1 MVRNS
6 TYVALEEVA
15 SHHLFPQTP
24 LEALMGFANSTLRSL
39 PFGQVIGSPMIA
51 AIRAQALAAQATV
64 DFIKNVG
71 FVPPTP
77 SGGGS
82 TPPDPAEFGDTRYV
96 VFKYTRLK
104 TGAGSGAGATAPS
117 SPGADTE
124 KIELQ
129 VPILTIVPIP
139 YIRID
144 EMTIDFTA
152 NITEQHEST
161 SSSSSSVATD
171 TSLDI
176 GYSFFLSPV
185 KVGFNAKVATR
196 HNSNQTQS
204 SRNRV
209 EYTMDIHVRAVQDEM
224 PAGLG
229 RVLGIL
235 EEAILQR
242 NS

>member
-1 MVRNS
+1 
-6 TYVALEEVA
+6 
-15 SHHLFPQTP
+15 
-24 LEALMGFANSTLRSL
+24 MGFANSTLRSL
-39 PFGQVIGSPMIA
+39 PFGQVIGSPLIA

-71 FVPPTP
+71 FLPPAPPTG
-77 SGGGS
+77 SG
-82 TPPDPAEFGDTRYV
+82 TTPDPSDFGDTRYV
-96 VFKYTRLK
+96 VFKYSRLK
-104 TGAGSGAGATAPS
+104 SGAGSGSGSTLNGS
-117 SPGADTE
+117 NDTDN
-124 KIELQ
+124 IELQ

-139 YIRID
+139 YIRLD
-144 EMTIDFTA
+144 EVTINFTA

-161 SSSSSSVATD
+161 SSSSSSVATN

-176 GYSFFLSPV
+176 GYGNFFTPV
-185 KVGFNAKVATR
+185 RVGFNAKVSTR
-196 HNSNQTQS
+196 NNSNQTSS

-209 EYTMDIHVRAVQDEM
+209 EYTMDIHVRAVQDEI

-242 NS
+242 NG

>member
-1 MVRNS
+1 
-6 TYVALEEVA
+6 
-15 SHHLFPQTP
+15 
-24 LEALMGFANSTLRSL
+24 MGFANSTLRSL

-71 FVPPTP
+71 F
-77 SGGGS
+77 
-82 TPPDPAEFGDTRYV
+82 TPPDPNTPADFGDTRYV
-96 VFKYTRLK
+96 VFKYSRLK
-104 TGAGSGAGATAPS
+104 TGTGSTSGGSAPT
-117 SPGADTE
+117 PGSDTE

-139 YIRID
+139 YIRLD

-152 NITEQHEST
+152 NITEQHENT
-161 SSSSSSVATD
+161 ASSSSSVATD

-176 GYSFFLSPV
+176 GYSAFFSPV
-185 KVGFNAKVATR
+185 KVGFNAKVSTR
-196 HNSNQTQS
+196 HNSNQTSS

-209 EYTMDIHVRAVQDEM
+209 EYTMDIHVRAVQDEI

-242 NS
+242 NA

>member
-1 MVRNS
+1 
-6 TYVALEEVA
+6 
-15 SHHLFPQTP
+15 
-24 LEALMGFANSTLRSL
+24 MGFANSTLRSL

-71 FVPPTP
+71 FTPADPTA
-77 SGGGS
+77 
-82 TPPDPAEFGDTRYV
+82 PADFGDTRCV
-96 VFKYTRLK
+96 VFKYSRLK
-104 TGAGSGAGATAPS
+104 TGGGSNGGSAPTAGS
-117 SPGADTE
+117 DTE
-124 KIELQ
+124 NIELQ

-139 YIRID
+139 YIRLD

-152 NITEQHEST
+152 NITEQHENT
-161 SSSSSSVATD
+161 ASSSASVSTD

-176 GYSFFLSPV
+176 GYSAFFSPV
-185 KVGFNAKVATR
+185 KVGFNAKVSTR
-196 HNSNQTQS
+196 HNSNQTSS

-209 EYTMDIHVRAVQDEM
+209 EYTMDIHVRAVQDEI

-242 NS
+242 NA

>member
-1 MVRNS
+1 
-6 TYVALEEVA
+6 
-15 SHHLFPQTP
+15 
-24 LEALMGFANSTLRSL
+24 MGFANSTLRSL

-71 FVPPTP
+71 FLPPAP
-77 SGGGS
+77 SGGGG
-82 TPPDPAEFGDTRYV
+82 TTPDPSDFGDTRYV
-96 VFKYTRLK
+96 VFKYSRLK
-104 TGAGSGAGATAPS
+104 SGAGSGSGS
-117 SPGADTE
+117 STNSSNDTE

-139 YIRID
+139 YIRLD

-152 NITEQHEST
+152 NITEQHENT
-161 SSSSSSVATD
+161 ASSSSSVSTD

-176 GYSFFLSPV
+176 GYSAFFSPV
-185 KVGFNAKVATR
+185 KVGFNAKVSTR
-196 HNSNQTQS
+196 HNSNQTTT

-209 EYTMDIHVRAVQDEM
+209 EYTMDIHVRAVQDEI

-235 EEAILQR
+235 EEALLQR
-242 NS
+242 NG

>member
-1 MVRNS
+1 
-6 TYVALEEVA
+6 
-15 SHHLFPQTP
+15 
-24 LEALMGFANSTLRSL
+24 MGFANSTLRSL

-71 FVPPTP
+71 FAPPSSPGPGTP
-77 SGGGS
+77 TDGS
-82 TPPDPAEFGDTRYV
+82 DFGDTRYV

-104 TGAGSGAGATAPS
+104 TGTGSGAGVSPPS
-117 SPGADTE
+117 GGDTD

-161 SSSSSSVATD
+161 ASSSSSVATD
-171 TSLDI
+171 TSLEI
-176 GYSFFLSPV
+176 GYSAFFSPV
-185 KVGFNAKVATR
+185 KVGFNAKVSTR
-196 HNSNQTQS
+196 HNSNQTTS
-204 SRNRV
+204 TRNRV

-242 NS
+242 NAS

>member
-1 MVRNS
+1 
-6 TYVALEEVA
+6 
-15 SHHLFPQTP
+15 
-24 LEALMGFANSTLRSL
+24 MGFANSTLRSL

-71 FVPPTP
+71 FTP
-77 SGGGS
+77 A
-82 TPPDPAEFGDTRYV
+82 DPAAPADFGDTRYV
-96 VFKYTRLK
+96 IFKYSRLK
-104 TGAGSGAGATAPS
+104 SGGGSNGGSVPVAGS
-117 SPGADTE
+117 DTE
-124 KIELQ
+124 AIELQ

-139 YIRID
+139 YIRLD

-152 NITEQHEST
+152 NITEQHENT
-161 SSSSSSVATD
+161 ASSSASVSTD

-176 GYSFFLSPV
+176 GYSAFFSPV
-185 KVGFNAKVATR
+185 KVGFNAKVSTR
-196 HNSNQTQS
+196 HNSNQTSS

-242 NS
+242 NA